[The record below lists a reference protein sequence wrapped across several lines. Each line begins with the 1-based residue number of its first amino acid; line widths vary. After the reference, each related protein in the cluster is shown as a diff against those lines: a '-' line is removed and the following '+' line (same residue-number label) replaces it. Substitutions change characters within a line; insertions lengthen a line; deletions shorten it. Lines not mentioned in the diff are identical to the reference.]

1 MKVATFLHKA
11 RRGRKKVTKRKG
23 KPLTVYFNEALA
35 HRLHFVSQER
45 RVPKA
50 TLVRFAVER
59 LLNQLST
66 GQLELPLG
74 L

>member
-1 MKVATFLHKA
+1 MAASLSKLK
-11 RRGRKKVTKRKG
+11 RGRKKARKRKG
-23 KPLTVYFNEALA
+23 KPLTVYFNKDLA
-35 HRLHFVSQER
+35 HKLNLASQER
-45 RVPKA
+45 RVAKA

-59 LLNQLST
+59 LLNQLSS

>member
-1 MKVATFLHKA
+1 MA
-11 RRGRKKVTKRKG
+11 KRKG
-23 KPLTVYFNEALA
+23 KPLTIYFDKVLA
-35 HRLHFVSQER
+35 ERLYFTSQER

>member
-1 MKVATFLHKA
+1 MAN
-11 RRGRKKVTKRKG
+11 KKKKSMTPNRSG
-23 KPLTVYFNEALA
+23 IPLTVYFTPEQATKLD
-35 HRLHFVSQER
+35 RVSDER
-45 RVPKA
+45 QVAKA

-59 LLNQLST
+59 FLTDLRN

>member
-1 MKVATFLHKA
+1 MANKKKKLTAP
-11 RRGRKKVTKRKG
+11 RRTGI
-23 KPLTVYFNEALA
+23 PLTVYFTSDQATTLDQ
-35 HRLHFVSQER
+35 VSEER
-45 RVPKA
+45 RVAKA

-59 LLNQLST
+59 LMTDLRS